1 MKKLFLVVFVAMA
14 AFPLTAQTNNQK
26 ILIAYFSLYENTV
39 SNTNVDATSSASM
52 VAQGNNRIGTTELI
66 AQMIQNTVGG
76 DTHSIVAVN
85 PYPADFQAVI
95 DQNHKEQAAGTLPRL
110 KSKVA
115 NFAQYNVVF
124 IGYPVWATTV
134 PNVILSFL
142 SEYNLSGKTIIPFCT
157 HDGYGSGNSFTAI
170 QRANPRAVMRDA
182 FVVEAKQAA
191 AARGEVETWIGRLNI
206 ASVAPSTNGETPIT
220 ITIGNR
226 KLTGVLNN
234 SPEAK
239 AFIAMLPQ
247 TISMVRYGDREYYGG
262 MSNSI
267 SVQSKGK
274 YNFIDGEI
282 TYCPANNTAAIFY
295 AQTSRPNRGVFSRS
309 ANTENSCGVFFTH
322 RNNSYN
328 SRVYSRES
336 GWRYF

>member
-1 MKKLFLVVFVAMA
+1 MKKLFLVIFAVMA
-14 AFPLTAQTNNQK
+14 AFTLTAQTNNQK

-39 SNTNVDATSSASM
+39 ANTNVDVTTSASI
-52 VAQGNNRIGTTELI
+52 VAQGNNRMGTTELI
-66 AQMIQNTVGG
+66 AQMIQKTVGG
-76 DTHSIVAVN
+76 DIHSIVAAN
-85 PYPADFQAVI
+85 PYPANFQAVI

-110 KSKVA
+110 KNKVA

-157 HDGYGSGNSFTAI
+157 HDGYGRGNSFAAI
-170 QRANPRAVMRDA
+170 QKASSRAVMREG
-182 FVVEAKQAA
+182 FVVDAKQAA
-191 AARGEVETWIGRLNI
+191 SARGEVETWLGRLNL
-206 ASVAPSTNGETPIT
+206 ASTAPNTNGETPIT
-220 ITIGNR
+220 ITIGNH

-247 TISMVRYGDREYYGG
+247 TISMVGFGGREYYGG
-262 MSNSI
+262 ISGSI
-267 SVQSKGK
+267 TVQSKGK

-295 AQTSRPNRGVFSRS
+295 AQTSRPNLGMEVFSMGKVTS
-309 ANTENSCGVFFTH
+309 DLSVFNTF
-322 RNNSYN
+322 R
-328 SRVYSRES
+328 SRENIRFEL
-336 GWRYF
+336 GGNQ